1 MSAALGK
8 ARAEPTRVKLGRT
21 AEQLFARNGVDQVTL
36 RQIARAA
43 GQSNVS
49 AVQYHFGTKEKL
61 VDEILGA
68 HLDSIDRRRREM
80 LDDQEQRDDSH
91 NLVLLLRTLI
101 DPLTEKLDDPSGRA
115 YLQIQ
120 ARHTTRLEM
129 RPATKLMTTRIKRA
143 LGREAPT
150 ALAERFSVV
159 LLFGALAERA
169 EQEASGVAGA
179 HDRAEFVDGLT
190 RALLGVF
197 RGVAGP
203 G

>member
-1 MSAALGK
+1 VSAPLRK
-8 ARAEPTRVKLGRT
+8 TSVDSTRAKIRRT
-21 AEQLFARNGVDQVTL
+21 AERLFAQYGVDPVTL

-61 VDEILGA
+61 LEEILAA

-80 LDDQEQRDDSH
+80 LDDQEQRGDAH
-91 NLVLLLRTLI
+91 NLALLMRTLI

-120 ARHTTRLEM
+120 AGNTTQLEM
-129 RPATKLMTTRIKRA
+129 RPATRLMTTRIARA
-143 LGREAPT
+143 LGGETAS

-169 EQEASGVAGA
+169 EQEAGGVAGPQ
-179 HDRAEFVDGLT
+179 DRSDFVDGLS

-197 RGVAGP
+197 RGVAGTT
-203 G
+203 

>member
-1 MSAALGK
+1 MSAPLRK
-8 ARAEPTRVKLGRT
+8 ASVDSTRAKIRRT
-21 AEQLFARNGVDQVTL
+21 AEQLFAQHGVDPVTL

-61 VDEILGA
+61 LDEILAA

-80 LDDQEQRDDSH
+80 LDDQEQRGDAH
-91 NLVLLLRTLI
+91 NLALLLRTLV

-120 ARHTTRLEM
+120 ARNTTQLEM
-129 RPATKLMTTRIKRA
+129 RPATRLMTTRIARA
-143 LGREAPT
+143 LGGETPT

-169 EQEASGVAGA
+169 EQEASGAAGPQN
-179 HDRAEFVDGLT
+179 RSEFVDGLS

-197 RGVAGP
+197 RGVAG
-203 G
+203 